1 MQHQGI
7 VNTDDVISVLH
18 VDDDRNQQEFLKL
31 FLSEYDGVFDI
42 KTVTYPEDAIDE
54 IKKGNYDVIVTDY
67 IMPVLNGIEL
77 SRRIREFSEIPI
89 ILYTGQ
95 GSEEVAEEAFT
106 LGVDDYLRKEMEPS
120 HYQVLA
126 KRIKTVVEKNR
137 IDNLYRTVIE
147 QTQEALCIV
156 VDKKIVFSNKALFN
170 LLGIQD
176 LSDFGEN
183 PFKFVI
189 TEDREKLMKRFEE
202 FHNEDNFVKELHNYR
217 IKNTSG
223 RILHVEV
230 STSPV
235 KYYGKR
241 GLISFLRD
249 VTERKIL
256 EAEKKET
263 QERLES
269 LIELAPDGIVTADLN
284 GVITSV
290 NTAFLNITGYEEK
303 EIIGKNFLTLNSI
316 RLKDLK
322 NYFRVFTKLLRGNV
336 PPPFEFRYIKKN
348 NEIGWGEAH
357 IGLINVSGKTEF
369 IAILRDVTERKKNE
383 VNFRNDNEIC
393 QTHSKSLDNNL
404 LVSIGQFS
412 HLIGKEL
419 SNHLS
424 IIRNQIYEIQNNPNS
439 IGEVLPIISKEIE
452 LANLITR
459 SFVKSTDNKLFNPPI
474 SDISDLLSKII
485 REKNLKSYNI
495 NLKNYGELT
504 ASIDEEKFARVI
516 EILFSKIRILA
527 GSSDEIKI
535 TSKTYENYVMVQFTI
550 SNENIYRYL
559 VKDNDILMINE
570 ELTNTGGELSLSIL
584 DNETKITF
592 TLPTINIDIFD
603 KENYDLNYLFSTIE

>member
-1 MQHQGI
+1 M
-7 VNTDDVISVLH
+7 
-18 VDDDRNQQEFLKL
+18 
-31 FLSEYDGVFDI
+31 
-42 KTVTYPEDAIDE
+42 
-54 IKKGNYDVIVTDY
+54 
-67 IMPVLNGIEL
+67 
-77 SRRIREFSEIPI
+77 
-89 ILYTGQ
+89 
-95 GSEEVAEEAFT
+95 
-106 LGVDDYLRKEMEPS
+106 
-120 HYQVLA
+120 
-126 KRIKTVVEKNR
+126 
-137 IDNLYRTVIE
+137 
-147 QTQEALCIV
+147 
-156 VDKKIVFSNKALFN
+156 
-170 LLGIQD
+170 
-176 LSDFGEN
+176 
-183 PFKFVI
+183 
-189 TEDREKLMKRFEE
+189 
-202 FHNEDNFVKELHNYR
+202 
-217 IKNTSG
+217 
-223 RILHVEV
+223 
-230 STSPV
+230 
-235 KYYGKR
+235 
-241 GLISFLRD
+241 
-249 VTERKIL
+249 
-256 EAEKKET
+256 
-263 QERLES
+263 
-269 LIELAPDGIVTADLN
+269 
-284 GVITSV
+284 
-290 NTAFLNITGYEEK
+290 
-303 EIIGKNFLTLNSI
+303 
-316 RLKDLK
+316 
-322 NYFRVFTKLLRGNV
+322 

-383 VNFRNDNEIC
+383 INFRNDNEIC

-452 LANLITR
+452 LANLITS

-550 SNENIYRYL
+550 RNENIYRYL

>member
-1 MQHQGI
+1 LQHQGI

-18 VDDDRNQQEFLKL
+18 VDDDRNQQEFFKL

-156 VDKKIVFSNKALFN
+156 VDKKIVFGNNALFN
-170 LLGIQD
+170 ILGIQD

-202 FHNEDNFVKELHNYR
+202 FHNEDNFVNELHNYR

-223 RILHVEV
+223 RILHIEV

-336 PPPFEFRYIKKN
+336 PPPFEFRYVKKN

-383 VNFRNDNEIC
+383 INFRNDNEIC

-419 SNHLS
+419 STHLS

-439 IGEVLPIISKEIE
+439 IGEILPIINKEIE

-485 REKNLKSYNI
+485 REKNLKNYNI

-570 ELTNTGGELSLSIL
+570 ELTNTDGELSLSIL

-592 TLPTINIDIFD
+592 TLTTINIDLFD
-603 KENYDLNYLFSTIE
+603 KENYDINYIFSTIE